1 MPDGDV
7 SDSSGLNKVG
17 RFLDILANAEL
28 LSAADLAL
36 IEQSWRPRANDDS
49 QLLAKELVQQS
60 KLTRYQAAAIYQ
72 GKTKGLVLGD
82 YVVLDKLG
90 AGGMGTVYKA
100 TQRSTGQTVAIKI
113 LSTIRSPDSAKRFQ
127 RESQMA
133 ARLNHPN
140 IVRASEATVFNQQ
153 HFFVM
158 EYVEGVDLS
167 NYLRKHGPLPWQ
179 QAVQCVVQAARALEY
194 AHSQGV
200 IHRDIKPGNLFLT
213 RDGVIKILDMGLAR
227 LNEAAD
233 VMNGEA
239 HGGLTQT
246 GQVMGTVDYMA
257 PEQALHAKHAD
268 ARADIY
274 GLGCSLYR
282 LIAGE
287 LPFQGE
293 SVVEKILA
301 HREQPIPYLR
311 AVKSDVPPSLDV
323 VVQRMLAKRPDD
335 RFQTMREL
343 ADALENVTSVP
354 ATSTPIAL
362 PVAVSYAPVSS
373 APWSP
378 APAVVESVSI
388 ATETQS
394 SRRYAP
400 LISAAAAI
408 VVAVG
413 AGIATFQWARQSPSP
428 VAEQAA
434 KVAPKIASPAKAS
447 PTSKSSS
454 PPPVTDSAVPKPK
467 PPIVASVNVAAP
479 NPSAT
484 AQPPAPARSAPV
496 TSAVAAKATSPS
508 PVATASPTVQVVMD
522 PAEAELHRQYAEGL
536 FRIGGRAQCEW
547 SRGSVLVDSVDK
559 LPAAPFRV
567 TSVSLSYT
575 WPQPLRDADLRE
587 LTALSS
593 LRNLNIDGRD
603 NQLSP
608 EGVSMLCK
616 QLPNLE
622 QLTGSGIQARF
633 DVASFKAL
641 RDAANLRHLNTML
654 PSRNSLGDVIPHWT
668 KLEKLVV
675 SGPDIHGEAIAAIAA
690 SPSLKDVSIHFAQ
703 QLKDQDLVKLQ
714 SNNTIRDIKLVQV
727 GITDE
732 GLATLASMPA
742 LRTMELDYCK
752 ISGKG
757 FAAAR
762 RSTMANLAVQASSI
776 DNVGIAEIAKLE
788 SLSILG
794 LSTMQ
799 GVTDEGL
806 QSLKNAKSIT
816 SLHFRDMPLTGAAI
830 AHWASLPKLRFLF
843 FHKIPLNSTT
853 LADLGNLPQLEYLTL
868 GTCNTTDDALTKLRI
883 PPRLIE
889 LVLSSCPLTDASVP
903 TLSKFT
909 TLKTLD
915 LRGTELTAAG
925 VARLRAALP
934 NVRVLK

>member
-1 MPDGDV
+1 MPDGDA

-17 RFLDILANAEL
+17 RFLDVLASAEL
-28 LSAADLAL
+28 LSAAELTS

-100 TQRSTGQTVAIKI
+100 TQRSTGQTVALKV

-153 HFFVM
+153 HYFVM

-179 QAVQCVVQAARALEY
+179 QAVQCIVQAARALEY

-293 SVVEKILA
+293 SAVEKILA

-311 AVKSDVPPSLDV
+311 AVKSDVPPSLDA

-373 APWSP
+373 AAWSP
-378 APAVVESVSI
+378 APAFTESASNVTAIHS
-388 ATETQS
+388 QR

-400 LISAAAAI
+400 LIYSAAAVI
-408 VVAVG
+408 VAVG
-413 AGIATFQWARQSPSP
+413 AGMATFQWARQRESQ
-428 VAEQAA
+428 VAEQPA
-434 KVAPKIASPAKAS
+434 KVAPPMVSPAQAS
-447 PTSKSSS
+447 LTSKSSS
-454 PPPVTDSAVPKPK
+454 PPPATIIGLPKPK
-467 PPIVASVNVAAP
+467 PPIVASVKVAAP
-479 NPSAT
+479 NPPSAT
-484 AQPPAPARSAPV
+484 APQPAPARSAPV
-496 TSAVAAKATSPS
+496 ATVAAAKATSPS
-508 PVATASPTVQVVMD
+508 PVATSSPARPVID
-522 PAEAELHRQYAEGL
+522 PAEAALHRQYAEGL

-547 SRGSVLVDSVDK
+547 SGGSVLVDSADK
-559 LPAAPFRV
+559 LPYAPFRV
-567 TSVSLSYT
+567 THVSLSYS

-587 LTALSS
+587 LTALPS
-593 LRNLNIDGRD
+593 LRSLSIDGRD

-608 EGVSMLCK
+608 AGVSMLCK
-616 QLPNLE
+616 QLPDLE
-622 QLTGSGIQARF
+622 QLTGSGTKARF
-633 DVASFKAL
+633 DVPRFQGL
-641 RDAANLRHLNTML
+641 RDAA
-654 PSRNSLGDVIPHWT
+654 
-668 KLEKLVV
+668 KL
-675 SGPDIHGEAIAAIAA
+675 
-690 SPSLKDVSIHFAQ
+690 
-703 QLKDQDLVKLQ
+703 
-714 SNNTIRDIKLVQV
+714 
-727 GITDE
+727 
-732 GLATLASMPA
+732 
-742 LRTMELDYCK
+742 
-752 ISGKG
+752 
-757 FAAAR
+757 
-762 RSTMANLAVQASSI
+762 
-776 DNVGIAEIAKLE
+776 
-788 SLSILG
+788 
-794 LSTMQ
+794 
-799 GVTDEGL
+799 
-806 QSLKNAKSIT
+806 
-816 SLHFRDMPLTGAAI
+816 
-830 AHWASLPKLRFLF
+830 
-843 FHKIPLNSTT
+843 
-853 LADLGNLPQLEYLTL
+853 
-868 GTCNTTDDALTKLRI
+868 
-883 PPRLIE
+883 
-889 LVLSSCPLTDASVP
+889 
-903 TLSKFT
+903 
-909 TLKTLD
+909 
-915 LRGTELTAAG
+915 
-925 VARLRAALP
+925 
-934 NVRVLK
+934 